1 MRSQLCKS
9 KKGRWV
15 MFRKVLVLTAIV
27 AMFSFCSHARA
38 AQMSVSWDGGGDGRS
53 WEDPCNW
60 DPDIVPDNADG
71 NTFAITIDSGTG
83 EIEVVWEYEHTIDR
97 LDCYGDVVLRGP
109 LWEWTQLA
117 LVDASGLTNHGV
129 LRIHSWGL
137 EFCKIQGNVT
147 NTSGA
152 LLDLFGAEIEGN
164 LTNQIDATIEANGEV
179 DVWDGNLVNAG
190 LVIIGDHELY
200 IRQNMH
206 NTGQVKIYTGSLGV
220 GGILDN
226 DANAV
231 ITGLGVIF
239 GGQALVNNGRI
250 FATGGDLVLATG
262 QGTFLNSGIIGN
274 AALTSLNVVGVPD
287 PNDDANNQGTIEV
300 NAGGGVAFD
309 CNLVNEP
316 NGIIKLLGSILAAI
330 SITQTADANFVGFGS
345 ITGDILI
352 EPGAKIELTG
362 PTNIVGDVNI
372 PADATLEISDGQTL
386 ITGHTTCDGTIHL
399 KGGTVIFQGGC
410 DCDGCTIINEA
421 GIDRNHFD
429 LNADGIED
437 FKDFAYFAETWLWQA
452 SWY

>member
-1 MRSQLCKS
+1 ML
-9 KKGRWV
+9 
-15 MFRKVLVLTAIV
+15 RKVLILTAVIL
-27 AMFSFCSHARA
+27 AFA
-38 AQMSVSWDGGGDGRS
+38 ASNLQAEQIPVSWDGGGDGRS
-53 WEDPCNW
+53 WEDPYNW
-60 DPDIVPDNADG
+60 DPNTVPENNVS
-71 NTFAITIDSGTG
+71 NTFAVTIDSDSG

-129 LRIHSWGL
+129 LGIHSWGL

-152 LLDLFGAEIEGN
+152 LLDLWGAEIEGD
-164 LTNQIDATIEANGEV
+164 LTNQIEATIEANGEV
-179 DVWDGNLVNAG
+179 DLWDGNLVNAG
-190 LVIIGDHELY
+190 LVVIADHELN

-206 NTGQVKIYTGSLGV
+206 NTGQVKICTGSLGV

-231 ITGLGVIF
+231 ITGLGVIV

-274 AALTSLNVVGVPD
+274 AALTSLNVAGFPGPTD
-287 PNDDANNQGTIEV
+287 NANNLGTIEV

-316 NGIIKLLGSILAAI
+316 NGTIELLGGTLAATT
-330 SITQTADANFVGFGS
+330 ITQMAGANFAGFGG
-345 ITGDILI
+345 ITGDVQIDPNATI
-352 EPGAKIELTG
+352 KLTG

-386 ITGHTTCDGTIHL
+386 ITGHTTCNGAIHL

-410 DCDGCTIINEA
+410 DCAYCTIIHES
-421 GIDRNHFD
+421 GQDRDHFD
-429 LNADGIED
+429 INADGTVNLND
-437 FKDFAYFAETWLWQA
+437 YAYFANSWLWQA
-452 SWY
+452 TWY